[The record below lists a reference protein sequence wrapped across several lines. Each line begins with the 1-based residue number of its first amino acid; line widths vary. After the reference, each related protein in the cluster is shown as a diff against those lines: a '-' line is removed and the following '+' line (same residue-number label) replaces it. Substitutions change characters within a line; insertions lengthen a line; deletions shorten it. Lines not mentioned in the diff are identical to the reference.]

1 MKTLSLLLVLA
12 PLALQACA
20 APATAAGQDKS
31 PAGAPTAASTEDAAD
46 VKWKGVL
53 APDEHAAVSLW
64 PEAYK
69 GEFFVLEAK
78 PHGATV
84 KSGDVLAALE
94 TEDIDEMIESAE
106 LDVRSASLG
115 HEALLQRNAIAEE
128 EAKEKLGTAR
138 AGLDRARRAHDGY
151 MNYEVPF
158 TRRREE
164 LSGRWEQSRVD
175 DQTDELEQL
184 RAMYEAD
191 ELTDATEEIVLMRS
205 ERDLELTKVGNAISK
220 DRRKYGEEHEQKL
233 REEELKE
240 RLAVQEAS
248 LQRLVRSQEI
258 ARRERADAEV
268 RSAAKLAK
276 KREHLEELRR
286 DRELFSVRAPRDG
299 VLLHGKAKD
308 YRPGG
313 SSPRVE
319 RGTKLATR
327 TDVLLVAAPG
337 SVVVALDLKE
347 SELAAAR
354 ETSAVR
360 VSPLSDA
367 DASLSGTLAVESVPA
382 GSQGGEGIFH
392 GAVTLEGGAPE
403 LFFGTHVEVTPEA
416 SE

>member
-1 MKTLSLLLVLA
+1 MKILPLFIALA
-12 PLALQACA
+12 PLCLQACA
-20 APATAAGQDKS
+20 TSATVSGKDAPESAATPAQD
-31 PAGAPTAASTEDAAD
+31 ADAAP

-53 APDEHAAVSLW
+53 VPAEHTAVSLW

-69 GEFFVLEAK
+69 GELFVLEARS
-78 PHGATV
+78 HGSRVA
-84 KSGDVLAALE
+84 SGDVIAELE
-94 TEDIDEMIESAE
+94 TEGIDEMIESAE
-106 LDVRSASLG
+106 LDVRSASLK

-138 AGLDRARRAHDGY
+138 AALDRAQRAHDGY

-158 TRRREE
+158 ALRRDE
-164 LSGRWEQSRVD
+164 LSSRWEQSRVD

-205 ERDLELTKVGNAISK
+205 ERDLELTKVGNALSK
-220 DRRKYGEEHEQKL
+220 DRRKYSEEHERKL
-233 REEELKE
+233 KEEELKE

-248 LQRLVRSQEI
+248 LQRLVRRQEI

-268 RSAAKLAK
+268 RSAAELAK
-276 KREHLEELRR
+276 KRERLEELRR
-286 DRELFSVRAPRDG
+286 DRELFHVRAPRDG

-319 RGTKLATR
+319 RGSKLSPR
-327 TDVLLVAAPG
+327 TDVMLVAAPG
-337 SVVVALDLKE
+337 SVMVALDLKE
-347 SELAAAR
+347 SELMKAR
-354 ETSAVR
+354 ETSAVE
-360 VSPLSDA
+360 VSPVSGA
-367 DASLSGTLAVESVPA
+367 DVSLTGNLEVESVPA
-382 GSQGGEGIFH
+382 GSQGGESVFH
-392 GAVTLEGGAPE
+392 GSVTLDGQAPE
-403 LFFGTHVEVTPEA
+403 LFFGMHVEVTPEA